1 MKGFLGFPLKKQLGL
16 LQLNNQINLSTEH
29 LMNGEK
35 DPLISAIMPV
45 YNCALFIEEAVDSV
59 LNQSF
64 GDFELLIMDDA
75 STDGTLEVINKIK
88 DDRVIIH
95 KSEKNIGQAN
105 QMNKGIQL
113 SRGKFIAVINGD
125 DINDPTRFALQLEV
139 LQQQPVSVVGSWIEY
154 FGNRDGIW
162 KTPVTSEECF
172 AGMFEEMPVA
182 HPTLLMNKE
191 SLLKAGVLYQPGMV
205 LAEDYDLLIRLST
218 SCKFYNIPKPLVKY
232 RIHDTNISSRKA
244 SLLKDSV
251 RQVRENIVQLHLKD
265 AETESVEL
273 IWKLW
278 NFEAG
283 SLISRKMIK
292 DINDLPKKLNGK
304 GGVGEKI
311 WKELFQRWLFN
322 NMIVTKNYEFGV
334 GFYYLW
340 KWPKALF
347 RIKKTDIIRILVRSL
362 HA

>member
-1 MKGFLGFPLKKQLGL
+1 M
-16 LQLNNQINLSTEH
+16 LSTTDT
-29 LMNGEK
+29 K
-35 DPLISAIMPV
+35 DPVISAIMPV
-45 YNCALFIEEAVDSV
+45 YNCAPYIRDAVESV
-59 LNQSF
+59 LNQSH

-75 STDGTLEVINKIK
+75 SIDGTLEAINDIK
-88 DDRVIIH
+88 DGRVIIH
-95 KSEKNIGQAN
+95 KSEKNIGQAS

-125 DINDPTRFALQLEV
+125 DINDSLRFALQLEV
-139 LQQQPVSVVGSWIEY
+139 LEQQPVSVVGSWIEY
-154 FGNRDGIW
+154 FGNRTGIW

-182 HPTLLMNKE
+182 HPTLMVKKE

-232 RIHDTNISSRKA
+232 RIHDTNISSTKA
-244 SLLKDSV
+244 SLLQSSK
-251 RQVRENIVQLHLKD
+251 RQVRENMVQLHLKD
-265 AETESVEL
+265 LEKESVEL
-273 IWKLW
+273 FWKLW

-283 SLISRKMIK
+283 SFISREMINS
-292 DINDLPKKLNGK
+292 INKLPQKLEGR
-304 GGVGEKI
+304 GGVGKKI

-322 NMIVTKNYEFGV
+322 NMIITKNYEFGV

-347 RIKKTDIIRILVRSL
+347 RNKGLDVLKILVRSI